1 MQPKAEDYKFELD
14 SKLMSVVGIRTIIP
28 EDAFTA
34 QILGTERSGNGV
46 LLHGDGLVLT
56 VGYLVTEA
64 ETIWISFADGNTVQG
79 HLLGYDQAT
88 GFGLVQALAKID
100 LPHLALGESS
110 LVEVG
115 DQVIVAGAGGK
126 NRCVDAQI
134 VAKQEFVG
142 YWEYVLD
149 EALYTSPSHPNWG
162 GAALIGPSGDL
173 LGIGSLQLEGAIGE
187 LQTDDVNMIVPIDLL
202 KPILEDLISKGRS
215 NLPPR
220 PWLGIYATEIGNRI
234 VLAGLARNAP
244 AEQAE
249 LDVGDVILSVAGE
262 PVRELA
268 GFFRAIWAIG
278 PAGVDIPLKILRDN
292 TTLDVSVKSID
303 RNAILKR
310 PTLH

>member
-1 MQPKAEDYKFELD
+1 MHPKAEDYDFELD
-14 SKLMSVVGIRTIIP
+14 RKLMSVVGIRTTIP

-46 LLHGDGLVLT
+46 LLRDDGLILT

-64 ETIWISFADGNTVQG
+64 ETIWISLADGNSVQG

-110 LVEVG
+110 FVEVG
-115 DQVIVAGAGGK
+115 DQVIVAGAGG
-126 NRCVDAQI
+126 RHHCVDAEI

-162 GAALIGPSGDL
+162 GTALISTSGDL
-173 LGIGSLQLEGAIGE
+173 LGIGSLQLEGAIGSV
-187 LQTDDVNMIVPIDLL
+187 QTDDVNMIVPVDLL
-202 KPILEDLISKGRS
+202 KPILDDMITTGRS
-215 NLPPR
+215 DQQPR
-220 PWLGIYATEIGNRI
+220 PWLGIYATEIGSRI
-234 VLAGLARNAP
+234 VLAGLARTAP
-244 AEQAE
+244 AEQAG
-249 LDVGDVILSVAGE
+249 LDVGDVVLSVAGT
-262 PVRELA
+262 PVRDLA
-268 GFFRAIWAIG
+268 EFFKTIWAVG
-278 PAGVDIPLKILRDN
+278 PAGVEIPLRILRDN
-292 TTLDVSVKSID
+292 STLEVSVKSID
-303 RNAILKR
+303 RNDILKR

>member
-1 MQPKAEDYKFELD
+1 MHPKAENYEFELD
-14 SKLMSVVGIRTIIP
+14 RTLMSVVGIRAIIP
-28 EDAFTA
+28 DGAFTA

-46 LLHGDGLVLT
+46 LLGGDGLVLT

-64 ETIWISFADGNTVQG
+64 ETIWITFADGNTVQG

-115 DQVIVAGAGGK
+115 DQVIVAGAGGR
-126 NRCVDAQI
+126 NHSIDAQI

-149 EALYTSPSHPNWG
+149 EALYTSPAHPNWG
-162 GAALIGPSGDL
+162 GTALIGLSGDL
-173 LGIGSLQLEGAIGE
+173 LGIGSLQLEGALGNVH
-187 LQTDDVNMIVPIDLL
+187 TDDVNMIVPIDLL
-202 KPILEDLISKGRS
+202 KPILDDLKSKGRS
-215 NLPPR
+215 DLPAR

-234 VLAGLARNAP
+234 VLAGLSRNAP

-249 LDVGDVILSVAGE
+249 LDVGDVILTVAGK
-262 PVRELA
+262 PVRDLA
-268 GFFRAIWAIG
+268 DFFKSIWAIG
-278 PAGVDIPLKILRDN
+278 PAGVVVPLRILRDN
-292 TTLDVSVKSID
+292 TTLDVNVKSID
-303 RNAILKR
+303 RNTILRR

>member
-14 SKLMSVVGIRTIIP
+14 STLMSVVGIRTIIP

-268 GFFRAIWAIG
+268 AFFRAIWAIG
-278 PAGVDIPLKILRDN
+278 PAGVDIPLRILRDN